1 MDKIIPKNREFY
13 IANGFKIKF
22 ENFQQ
27 SAKIR
32 NYLNFKKV
40 GINNYFISLI
50 YNRKFNIIQLSQS

>member
-32 NYLNFKKV
+32 NYLYFKKV
-40 GINNYFISLI
+40 GINNYFTSLI
-50 YNRKFNIIQLSQS
+50 Y